1 MPTGTVKF
9 YNRKNK
15 FGFIKVDDTGAEI
28 YVRQSGVVDP
38 INEGDRVEFEMEEHP
53 KGPIAVKVKKLAA
66 E

>member
-28 YVRQSGVVDP
+28 YVRQSGILDP
-38 INEGDRVEFEMEEHP
+38 INEGDRVEFEMEDHP
-53 KGPIAVKVKKLAA
+53 KGAIAVKVKKIQAA
-66 E
+66 

>member
-15 FGFIKVDDTGAEI
+15 FGFIRVDEDGSEI
-28 YVRQSGVVDP
+28 YVRQNGLVDM
-38 INEGDRVEFEMEEHP
+38 INEGDRVEFEVKDHP
-53 KGPIAVKVKKLAA
+53 KGPIAMNVKLIK